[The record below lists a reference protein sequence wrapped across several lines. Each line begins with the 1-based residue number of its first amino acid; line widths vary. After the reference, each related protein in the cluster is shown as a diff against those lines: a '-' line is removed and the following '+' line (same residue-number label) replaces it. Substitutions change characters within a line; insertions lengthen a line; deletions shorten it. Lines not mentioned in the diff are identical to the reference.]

1 MGIEDICSEAEIPYP
16 KDRIEKIKNLNKNNV
31 KSNSSKKSKNNEDSD
46 IKLTKNQ
53 MFRINTIS
61 HLEKGKNQSKII
73 DNLLNIDS
81 LIRNNNLDH
90 DKIKDVSDYLSEAK
104 NHGFDPHILLALQ
117 SLLNE
122 AGFQKLTKAERE
134 KLIGIASYLHS
145 ENMTA
150 LTFIQKY
157 DKYIRLINIVN
168 SYLSNKIGMSEL
180 SIMVNQL

>member
-1 MGIEDICSEAEIPYP
+1 M
-16 KDRIEKIKNLNKNNV
+16 
-31 KSNSSKKSKNNEDSD
+31 
-46 IKLTKNQ
+46 
-53 MFRINTIS
+53 
-61 HLEKGKNQSKII
+61 
-73 DNLLNIDS
+73 
-81 LIRNNNLDH
+81 DH

-104 NHGFDPHILLALQ
+104 NYDFDPHILLALQ

-168 SYLSNKIGMSEL
+168 SYLSNKIGMRAR
-180 SIMVNQL
+180 